1 MDTQLKIE
9 RLVELALIQRTELKE
24 LVEQLPQMRQFL
36 TDEIE
41 KNLEVIEPQL
51 RSELEE
57 FAKNK
62 SGEFADSIEI
72 NLTEKVDELLRN
84 LERTTAAKYSVLLA
98 EKNKTKEIE
107 QQAKDLIAAAAM
119 EIPSKVKSIVLDELS
134 RFPRANQIDQLRKE
148 FAEPK
153 GLNPR
158 GKWQASERYQR
169 LDLVAYNGDSYVSNT
184 DDNKEKPSRTTS
196 AWTLSAARGTG
207 GGGGGVTS
215 ILDLVGASTDGQL
228 LIGSNGDFA
237 KATLTAGSGVT
248 IANAP
253 GSITISAA
261 GGSGVTSV
269 SVTTANGVSG
279 TVATSTTT
287 PAISLTLGAITPT
300 TVNSVTLSGSS
311 TPTLAVTGTSAISGT
326 NTGNQT
332 ITLTGDVTGSGT
344 GSFVTAIGSGVIVN
358 ADINASAAIVDTKLA
373 TISTASKVSN
383 SATTAAS
390 ANTASAIVARDA
402 SGNFIAGT
410 ITAALTGN
418 SSTATALAT
427 ARTING
433 TSFNGTANITVTA
446 AGSTLSDTVTIAKGG
461 TGQTTANDALNALLP
476 SQVGASGKV
485 LQSDGT
491 NTSFVAAGGSG
502 TVTSVSVTTAN
513 GVSGTVATSTTTPA
527 ISLTLGAIVP
537 TSVNSVVVSGASTPT
552 LAVTGTTSVSGA
564 NTGDQT
570 ITLTGGV
577 TGSGTGSFAA
587 TVVTNAN
594 LTGGV
599 TSVGNAAT
607 VVTNANLTG
616 GVTSVGNAATVV
628 TNANLTGGV
637 TSVGNAATVV
647 TNANL
652 TGVITSVGNATSIAA
667 QTGSGST
674 FVVSTSPTITTP
686 VIAQINDASTNA
698 TLKLASIASAVN
710 QVTIENSATGNPVHL
725 RATGTDASVG
735 LHLVAKGASGYVNV
749 TDSVDETKRVM
760 FNASGGATNTRTMLS
775 STQTVDRTLSL
786 PDATDT
792 LVGKA
797 TTDTLTN
804 KSIDLATNTVTATSA
819 QLATAISDETGSGSL
834 VFATSPTLVTPAL
847 GTPSALVGTN
857 ISGTAAGLT
866 AGNVTTN
873 ANLTGDVTSVGNA
886 TAIAAGVIVNADINA
901 SAAIS
906 DTKLDTIATA
916 LKVSNSATTAAS
928 ANTASAIVARD
939 ASGNFT
945 AGTITANLTG
955 NASGSSGSTTGNAAT
970 ATALA
975 TARAINGTNFDG
987 TAAIT
992 VTADAGTLTGSTL
1005 ASGVTASSLTS
1016 VGTLAT
1022 LTVTAAITGSVT
1034 GSSGSTTGNAAT
1046 ATALATPRA
1055 INGVNFDGTAAIT
1068 VTAAGS
1074 TLSDT
1079 VTVAKGGTGAA
1090 TLTLN
1095 NVLLGNGTSAVQFVA
1110 PGTTGNVLS
1119 SDGTT
1124 WSSTAPSAGGITY
1137 TVTKTANYT
1146 AVANDGVL
1154 TNTTGGAFTV
1164 TLPASPSN
1172 GAQVIIADAGGNW
1185 GTNNLTIGRNGNNI
1199 ADLAEDLVCD
1209 ISGASVQLVYN
1220 SSGTA
1225 TWEVFAQI
1233 GGNGGTAVTLTGTQT
1248 LTNKTLTSPVL
1259 TAPAL
1264 GTPASGTLTNVTGL
1278 PLTTGVTGN
1287 LPVTNLN
1294 SGTSASASTFWRGD
1308 ATWAAV
1314 SSAVV
1319 QVVNSS
1325 TAATA
1330 TGTTVMFFDN
1340 TIPQN
1345 TEGDQYL
1352 SLAITPTSATNA
1364 LMIDV
1369 QLMLEYGSA
1378 TDTKKIAA
1386 LFVDTTADALS
1397 AIADRTESTTTALRP
1412 RMLSLKHW
1420 MIAGSVISMTFKVR
1434 AGHADAGTTRLNGFN
1449 SAGIFGGVAFSSIT
1463 ITEIKV

>member
-107 QQAKDLIAAAAM
+107 QQAKDLIAAAAL
-119 EIPSKVKSIVLDELS
+119 EIPSTVKSIVLDELS
-134 RFPRANQIDQLRKE
+134 RFPRAGEIDQLRKE

-207 GGGGGVTS
+207 SGGGGVTS

-261 GGSGVTSV
+261 GGSGTVTSV

-300 TVNSVTLSGSS
+300 TVNAVTLSGSS
-311 TPTLAVTGTSAISGT
+311 TPALAVTGTSAISGT
-326 NTGNQT
+326 NTGDQT
-332 ITLTGDVTGSGT
+332 ITLTGGVTGSGT
-344 GSFVTAIGSGVIVN
+344 GSFAATVVTNANLTGDVTSTGNATAIAAGVIVN

-402 SGNFIAGT
+402 SGNFTAGT

-418 SSTATALAT
+418 ASTATALAT

-433 TSFNGTANITVTA
+433 TSFDGSANITVTA

-461 TGQTTANDALNALLP
+461 TGQVTANDALNALLP

-491 NTSFVAAGGSG
+491 STSFVAAGGSG

-570 ITLTGGV
+570 ITLTGDV
-577 TGSGTGSFAA
+577 TGSGTGSFA
-587 TVVTNAN
+587 
-594 LTGGV
+594 
-599 TSVGNAAT
+599 
-607 VVTNANLTG
+607 
-616 GVTSVGNAATVV
+616 
-628 TNANLTGGV
+628 
-637 TSVGNAATVV
+637 
-647 TNANL
+647 
-652 TGVITSVGNATSIAA
+652 
-667 QTGSGST
+667 
-674 FVVSTSPTITTP
+674 TT
-686 VIAQINDASTNA
+686 
-698 TLKLASIASAVN
+698 
-710 QVTIENSATGNPVHL
+710 
-725 RATGTDASVG
+725 
-735 LHLVAKGASGYVNV
+735 
-749 TDSVDETKRVM
+749 
-760 FNASGGATNTRTMLS
+760 
-775 STQTVDRTLSL
+775 
-786 PDATDT
+786 
-792 LVGKA
+792 
-797 TTDTLTN
+797 
-804 KSIDLATNTVTATSA
+804 
-819 QLATAISDETGSGSL
+819 
-834 VFATSPTLVTPAL
+834 
-847 GTPSALVGTN
+847 
-857 ISGTAAGLT
+857 
-866 AGNVTTN
+866 
-873 ANLTGDVTSVGNA
+873 
-886 TAIAAGVIVNADINA
+886 IAAGVIVNADINA
-901 SAAIS
+901 SAAIV
-906 DTKLDTIATA
+906 DTKLDTISTA

-970 ATALA
+970 AT
-975 TARAINGTNFDG
+975 
-987 TAAIT
+987 
-992 VTADAGTLTGSTL
+992 L
-1005 ASGVTASSLTS
+1005 AS
-1016 VGTLAT
+1016 
-1022 LTVTAAITGSVT
+1022 
-1034 GSSGSTTGNAAT
+1034 T
-1046 ATALATPRA
+1046 ATALATARA

-1090 TLTLN
+1090 TLTAN
-1095 NVLLGNGTSAVQFVA
+1095 NVVLGNGTSAVQFVA
-1110 PGTTGNVLS
+1110 PGTSGNVLS
-1119 SDGTT
+1119 SNGTT

-1137 TVTKTANYT
+1137 TVTKTTTYT

-1172 GAQVIIADAGGNW
+1172 GDQIIVADAGGSW

-1248 LTNKTLTSPVL
+1248 LTNKTLTAPVL
-1259 TAPAL
+1259 TAPVL
-1264 GTPASGTLTNVTGL
+1264 GTVASGVISACTSTSMTLVTPLIGTPTSGNLSNCTADGTVSVGYRTIPLSGIKTATYNPVAGDVGKFIELGTSGSVTINASVFSTGDAFSIFNNTAAAITCTCSAITTVYKGGTNADISTFSLASRGVCTVL
-1278 PLTTGVTGN
+1278 FITATLAVVTGN
-1287 LPVTNLN
+1287 
-1294 SGTSASASTFWRGD
+1294 
-1308 ATWAAV
+1308 
-1314 SSAVV
+1314 
-1319 QVVNSS
+1319 
-1325 TAATA
+1325 
-1330 TGTTVMFFDN
+1330 
-1340 TIPQN
+1340 I
-1345 TEGDQYL
+1345 
-1352 SLAITPTSATNA
+1352 
-1364 LMIDV
+1364 
-1369 QLMLEYGSA
+1369 
-1378 TDTKKIAA
+1378 
-1386 LFVDTTADALS
+1386 
-1397 AIADRTESTTTALRP
+1397 
-1412 RMLSLKHW
+1412 
-1420 MIAGSVISMTFKVR
+1420 
-1434 AGHADAGTTRLNGFN
+1434 
-1449 SAGIFGGVAFSSIT
+1449 
-1463 ITEIKV
+1463 